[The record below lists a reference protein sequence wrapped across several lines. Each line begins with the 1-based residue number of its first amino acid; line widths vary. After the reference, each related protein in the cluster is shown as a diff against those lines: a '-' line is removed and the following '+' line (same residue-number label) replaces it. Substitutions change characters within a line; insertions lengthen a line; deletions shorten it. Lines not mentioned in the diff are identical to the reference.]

1 MFRFRYYPVLI
12 SLHIKNPFVKVYSAI
27 YVVIIIAYTIY
38 RESVC
43 LDFLPHSENFS
54 ALDEVQLRIVN
65 RTLFYRVQSIKE
77 KI

>member
-12 SLHIKNPFVKVYSAI
+12 SLHIKNPFVKIYAAI
-27 YVVIIIAYTIY
+27 YVIIIIVYTIY

-43 LDFLPHSENFS
+43 LDFLPHSENFL

-65 RTLFYRVQSIKE
+65 LNSFF
-77 KI
+77 